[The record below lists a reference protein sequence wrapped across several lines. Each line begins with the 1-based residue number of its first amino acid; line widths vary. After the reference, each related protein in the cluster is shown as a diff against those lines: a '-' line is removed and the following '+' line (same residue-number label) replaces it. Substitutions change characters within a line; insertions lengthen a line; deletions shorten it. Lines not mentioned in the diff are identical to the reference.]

1 MSATS
6 RAHAAACGVRDM
18 PSRLSRRSLYCHAPA
33 EASNTKPLGRDHGD
47 VAELADALDL
57 GSSSRE
63 GVQVQLLSSPLVFTV
78 FFAFCFSLAGP
89 LLPEVLPTAFQS
101 TSAVASAFWPT

>member
-57 GSSSRE
+57 GKGDLSLNPRE
-63 GVQVQLLSSPLVFTV
+63 ILHFSIVF
-78 FFAFCFSLAGP
+78 GQ
-89 LLPEVLPTAFQS
+89 PTPAE
-101 TSAVASAFWPT
+101 TL